1 MYFRL
6 TSKLITMKTLKR
18 LLCLLLLTTP
28 IISSAQNREITIKSH
43 KITNNIYMLTGSG
56 GNIGLSVGEDG
67 VFMIDDQFAPL
78 TEKILAEI
86 KTLTDKPVRFLIN
99 THWHGDHTGG
109 NENMTKKGTV
119 IVAHE
124 NVRKRMSTE
133 QFNTM
138 WNRKT
143 PPSPKGALPVVTFDK
158 SLTFHLNGEDILVFH
173 VHNAH
178 TDGDAM
184 IYFSKSNVLHTGDT
198 YFQGKYPYIDLDAGG
213 SVNGYIKAIKHALNL
228 IDDETKII
236 PGHRNISNKKEL
248 QEYVSVL
255 ESIKSK
261 VIQEIANG
269 KTEEEVT
276 NNASLTKEYDD
287 QNYGDWFIKPD
298 VMRKTFY
305 RSLKDKK
312 E

>member
-1 MYFRL
+1 
-6 TSKLITMKTLKR
+6 MKTLKR
-18 LLCLLLLTTP
+18 LLCVLLIAAP
-28 IISSAQNREITIKSH
+28 IIGSAQNREITIKSH

-269 KTEEEVT
+269 KTEEEVS

>member
-1 MYFRL
+1 
-6 TSKLITMKTLKR
+6 MKTFKTFISFILFSIPLI
-18 LLCLLLLTTP
+18 LL
-28 IISSAQNREITIKSH
+28 SQNREITIKSH
-43 KITNNIYMLTGSG
+43 KITGNIYMLTGSG
-56 GNIGLSVGEDG
+56 GNIGISIGEDG
-67 VFMIDDQFAPL
+67 VFMIDDQYAQL
-78 TEKILAEI
+78 TEKILTEI

-109 NENMTKKGTV
+109 NENLSKQGTI

-143 PPSPKGALPVVTFDK
+143 PPSPQNALPVVTFDK
-158 SLTFHLNGEDILVFH
+158 SLTFHVNGEDILVFH

-178 TDGDAM
+178 TDGDSL
-184 IYFSKSNVLHTGDT
+184 IYFSNSNVLHTGDA

-213 SVNGYIKAIKHALNL
+213 SVEGYIKAIKHTLNL

-248 QEYVSVL
+248 QEYLVVL
-255 ESIKSK
+255 EDIKSIIAK
-261 VIQEIANG
+261 EITDG

-276 NNASLTKEYDD
+276 NNAALTKKYDD
-287 QNYGDWFIKPD
+287 LNYGDWFIKPD

-305 RSLKDKK
+305 RSLAKK
-312 E
+312 KKQ

>member
-1 MYFRL
+1 MKIFKTLL
-6 TSKLITMKTLKR
+6 TAIFLITA
-18 LLCLLLLTTP
+18 
-28 IISSAQNREITIKSH
+28 IISFSQNREITVKSH
-43 KITNNIYMLTGSG
+43 KVSDNIYMLTGSG
-56 GNIGLSVGEDG
+56 GNIGISIGKDG

-78 TEKILAEI
+78 TKKILAEI
-86 KTLTDKPVRFLIN
+86 KTLTDKPVKFLIN

-109 NENMTKKGTV
+109 NQNMKNEGTV
-119 IVAHE
+119 IVAHK

-133 QFNTM
+133 QFSSL

-143 PPSPKGALPVVTFDK
+143 PPSPEGALPVVTFEK
-158 SLTFHLNGEDILVFH
+158 SLSFHLNGEDIFVHH

-213 SVNGYIKAIKHALNL
+213 TVDGYIKAVKFALNL

-236 PGHRNISNKKEL
+236 PGHRSISNKKEL
-248 QEYVSVL
+248 KTYLVMLQDIRSLVL
-255 ESIKSK
+255 K
-261 VIQEIANG
+261 EIETG
-269 KTEEEVT
+269 KTENEVT
-276 NNASLTKEYDD
+276 NNTSLTKKYDD
-287 QNYGDWFIKPD
+287 LNYGDWFIKPD

-305 RSLKDKK
+305 RSLKK
-312 E
+312 